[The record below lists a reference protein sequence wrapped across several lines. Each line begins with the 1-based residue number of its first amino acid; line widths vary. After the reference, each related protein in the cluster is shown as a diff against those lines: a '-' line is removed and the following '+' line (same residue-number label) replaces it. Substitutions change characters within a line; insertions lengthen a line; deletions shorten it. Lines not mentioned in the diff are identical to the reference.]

1 MSLKGVAVALGASV
15 LLAFA
20 VAHGQDATVQ
30 KLVGRWE
37 GQVDVRDEP
46 QRTLIIKSIRLQR
59 EQWFANIDYGQT
71 GTSLSALEAR
81 IERQGEKTTVSFGL
95 STTRKVELQLI
106 SERELQGLL
115 KISDNDGSWVGR
127 KMSLQKTSD
136 KP

>member
-1 MSLKGVAVALGASV
+1 MSLKRLAVALGASALV
-15 LLAFA
+15 AFA
-20 VAHGQDATVQ
+20 VAQAQDATVQ

-37 GQVDVRDEP
+37 GKVDVRDEP
-46 QRTLIIKSIRLQR
+46 GRTLIIRSVILERD
-59 EQWFANIDYGQT
+59 QWMANIEYGQP
-71 GTSLSALEAR
+71 GASLSVLEAR
-81 IERQGEKTTVSFGL
+81 IERQGAKTIVSFGL

-106 SERELQGLL
+106 SERELRGLL